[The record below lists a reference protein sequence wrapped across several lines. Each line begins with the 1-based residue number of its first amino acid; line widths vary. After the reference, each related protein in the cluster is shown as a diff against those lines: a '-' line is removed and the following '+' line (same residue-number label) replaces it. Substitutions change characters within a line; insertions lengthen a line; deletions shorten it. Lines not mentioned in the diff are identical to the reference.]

1 MKRCHINTRPF
12 VPKNVVPALLLLTA
26 ACVLQGGAAA
36 AQGWKPDGP
45 VELIA
50 TNAPGGGSDRILRIF
65 VKILGKHI
73 PTTATVVNKP
83 GGGGAIACNYL
94 NQHPGD
100 GHYLLLASRS
110 ILTNN
115 IAGHGPSHATMT
127 SVVHLFT
134 EYISIAVKPVS
145 PIKSGTQL
153 VDFVK
158 RDPAAIS
165 FGIATSVG
173 GMNHQ
178 GAATALKVAGIDIK
192 RMKNVIFP
200 SGGAAVTA
208 LLGGHI
214 DVVPISA
221 AFGASLLRNQQIRMI
236 AVTSPGRLP
245 GVLADVPTWKEQG
258 FDAEVTTYRYFA
270 GPKGMTPAQIAFW
283 EKTVQSATQAEEWKK
298 ELAENYWQHKIMGN
312 AELTAFLAQDNK
324 IQKTFLADIGL
335 AK

>member
-1 MKRCHINTRPF
+1 MIKPHNPLTRPF
-12 VPKNVVPALLLLTA
+12 LPKAISVFLLVMGH
-26 ACVLQGGAAA
+26 VLASGAAA
-36 AQGWKPDGP
+36 AQAWKPDSP

-65 VKILGKHI
+65 VKILGEYL
-73 PTTATVVNKP
+73 PTTASVVNKP

-115 IAGHGPSHATMT
+115 IAGHGPSHSTMT

-134 EYISIAVKPVS
+134 EYISVTVKPVS
-145 PIKSGTQL
+145 PIKSGKQL

-158 RDPAAIS
+158 RDPSAIS
-165 FGIATSVG
+165 FGIATSLG

-178 GAATALKVAGIDIK
+178 GAAAALKVAGVDLR

-200 SGGAAVTA
+200 SGGAATTA

-221 AFGASLLRNQQIRMI
+221 AFGASLLRNKQIRMI
-236 AVTSPGRLP
+236 AVTSPERLP

-270 GPKGMTPAQIAFW
+270 GPKGMLPAQIDFW
-283 EKTVQSATQAEEWKK
+283 EKTIQSATQAAEWKK
-298 ELAENYWQHKIMGN
+298 ELADNFWQHKIMGN
-312 AELTAFLAQDNK
+312 AELNAFLAQDNE
-324 IQKTFLADIGL
+324 IQKAFLSGIGL